1 MMVWLGGVM
10 CKLTVA
16 AFLPL
21 QMAENHLN
29 LPTQVQFFTLT
40 SFISSSTSF
49 TTSFSTSF
57 TTAFGGISL
66 WQICATTKGKSPLN
80 STLTTLHYRY
90 IRGASNPVS
99 PTITPHPA
107 PPQVRWMEV
116 HSLFTFSRERLLTSK
131 YFQDA
136 LLHLLPP
143 F

>member
-49 TTSFSTSF
+49 ISTSF

-90 IRGASNPVS
+90 IRGAPSPVFPHHHS
-99 PTITPHPA
+99 SSSSSTGQMDGWTIG
-107 PPQVRWMEV
+107 
-116 HSLFTFSRERLLTSK
+116 HSLFTFSRERLLTFK
-131 YFQDA
+131 YFQGT
-136 LLHLLPP
+136 LLHLFPL

>member
-1 MMVWLGGVM
+1 MVWLGGVM

-49 TTSFSTSF
+49 TT
-57 TTAFGGISL
+57 AFGGISL

-90 IRGASNPVS
+90 IRGAPSPVF
-99 PTITPHPA
+99 PHHHSSSSSSTGQMDGWTFFVHLQQREA
-107 PPQVRWMEV
+107 PDLQILPR
-116 HSLFTFSRERLLTSK
+116 HSSASAPSILTS
-131 YFQDA
+131 
-136 LLHLLPP
+136 
-143 F
+143 

>member
-49 TTSFSTSF
+49 TT
-57 TTAFGGISL
+57 AFGGISL
-66 WQICATTKGKSPLN
+66 WQICATTKGKSLLN

-90 IRGASNPVS
+90 IRGASSPVF

-107 PPQVRWMEV
+107 PPQVRWMDG

>member
-1 MMVWLGGVM
+1 MVWLGGVM

-49 TTSFSTSF
+49 TSCFSWHKPLADMCHDQGQES
-57 TTAFGGISL
+57 S
-66 WQICATTKGKSPLN
+66 QLN
-80 STLTTLHYRY
+80 SDHIALQIYPGCTQ
-90 IRGASNPVS
+90 SSFP
-99 PTITPHPA
+99 PPITPHPA
-107 PPQVRWMEV
+107 APQVRWMDR
-116 HSLFTFSRERLLTSK
+116 HFLFTFSRERLLTSK

>member
-1 MMVWLGGVM
+1 MVWLGGVM

-49 TTSFSTSF
+49 F
-57 TTAFGGISL
+57 TTAIGGISL
-66 WQICATTKGKSPLN
+66 WQICATTKGKNPLN

-90 IRGASNPVS
+90 IRGASSPVS

-107 PPQVRWMEV
+107 PPQVRWMEWTFFV
-116 HSLFTFSRERLLTSK
+116 HLQQREAPDLQILPRRSSASAPSILTN
-131 YFQDA
+131 
-136 LLHLLPP
+136 
-143 F
+143 

>member
-49 TTSFSTSF
+49 ISSSTSF
-57 TTAFGGISL
+57 TTAL
-66 WQICATTKGKSPLN
+66 VA
-80 STLTTLHYRY
+80 
-90 IRGASNPVS
+90 
-99 PTITPHPA
+99 
-107 PPQVRWMEV
+107 
-116 HSLFTFSRERLLTSK
+116 
-131 YFQDA
+131 
-136 LLHLLPP
+136 
-143 F
+143 

>member
-49 TTSFSTSF
+49 TT
-57 TTAFGGISL
+57 AFGGISL

-90 IRGASNPVS
+90 IRGAPSPVF

-107 PPQVRWMEV
+107 PPQVRWMDG